1 MSRFHFIGLVQMLET
16 QTSKWLE
23 NCHQCVYHIWM
34 DGLLL
39 RVSQCYLWEFPKVFL
54 KLQKEHACKL
64 SSTLCTV
71 ASENSLKNT
80 KVAIIYLIVIPDMY
94 WVHQGSKFV
103 VANTSNGSKCYHVFS
118 FATGMLM

>member
-1 MSRFHFIGLVQMLET
+1 MVAAESQPVLSLGIPHGIPET
-16 QTSKWLE
+16 AE
-23 NCHQCVYHIWM
+23 GAC
-34 DGLLL
+34 
-39 RVSQCYLWEFPKVFL
+39 
-54 KLQKEHACKL
+54 LQSVIHM
-64 SSTLCTV
+64 CTV

-80 KVAIIYLIVIPDMY
+80 KVAIIYFIVIPDMY